1 MPRSCA
7 GNGRR
12 SRVAQQR
19 ETAEPLPA
27 QDLGTLLNAVT
38 FVFFGAAFIKPLIE
52 RATWQDGVYALLSLT
67 VVRMVPVAIALLG
80 TRSRPPTVMYL
91 GWFGPRG
98 LASIVFAVLVV
109 EANVP
114 HDATI
119 VDAAVMT
126 VIASIVLHGLTAGP
140 LTDRYTRWLGRQP
153 PAARHRRRRDEA
165 ARPGCSPLAGHT
177 KTLRRRGQGPAGAGA
192 PSKATDP
199 LFERERAAAV
209 TLQAVSDRAL

>member
-1 MPRSCA
+1 M
-7 GNGRR
+7 
-12 SRVAQQR
+12 
-19 ETAEPLPA
+19 
-27 QDLGTLLNAVT
+27 T

-52 RATWQDGVYALLSLT
+52 RATWQDGLYALLSLT

-153 PAARHRRRRDEA
+153 PAGGIEGAATKLPVPVARRWPATPRR
-165 ARPGCSPLAGHT
+165 
-177 KTLRRRGQGPAGAGA
+177 
-192 PSKATDP
+192 
-199 LFERERAAAV
+199 
-209 TLQAVSDRAL
+209 